1 MTQRLVARDSIR
13 RGLIFAAAF
22 LTIFTVAA
30 ALGVHA
36 IDEPL
41 RRHMEK
47 ELNASLTGYRVH
59 IRDLRL
65 QLAGGSLDL
74 LDSTIAQTANPEP
87 PVARIP
93 RLHASVHWR
102 ALLHG
107 ALAADFWLDRPVLN
121 LDVRQA
127 EAEVRDKVPIRQ
139 RGWQEAVQRVYPLK
153 IDLFRVTDGDVTYS
167 PARPFAPLHLAL
179 VNFRADIIRN
189 VRSRDRTYPS
199 DLHLDA
205 FVFDSAE
212 FQVDG
217 HADFLAEPYA
227 GVRAYV
233 SSQQLPLW
241 YLTPLISRYA
251 SIQKGTLSI
260 DGTLEYGPRIAMADL
275 DQLTLD
281 GIEAWYVRTRE
292 NASEEQRGTERAIE
306 AAQDASN
313 NPTVQLRAARMRVL
327 RSTLGV
333 ANDAADPRYALFLTG
348 ADLSVRDFTNQR
360 AERPSRAELRGDLMG
375 SGKAMVR
382 TTFRPR
388 TGRPDF
394 DADIEIEGVDLT
406 SMNDLLRATGGFDVA
421 GGELSL
427 YSELSARDAGVHG
440 YVKPILK
447 DLQIYSPEKD
457 GDKPFLDQM
466 RERIIGGVAT
476 LLKNHQRDEI
486 ATRTDLSGPLA
497 APRTSTLQTVL
508 GMIRNA
514 YFVEIPPG
522 LEKAREQPAR

>member
-1 MTQRLVARDSIR
+1 MR
-13 RGLIFAAAF
+13 RRRLIFGAAL
-22 LTIFTVAA
+22 LTILTAA
-30 ALGVHA
+30 SALAVHA

-41 RRHMEK
+41 RRHMEQQ
-47 ELNASLTGYRVH
+47 LNASLTGYRVH
-59 IRDLRL
+59 IGDLRL
-65 QLAGGSLDL
+65 HLAGGSLDL

-107 ALAADFWLDRPVLN
+107 ALVGDFWLDRPVLN
-121 LDVRQA
+121 IDVRQA
-127 EAEVRDKVPIRQ
+127 GAEVRDKLPIQQ
-139 RGWQEAVQRVYPLK
+139 RGWQEAAQHIYPLK
-153 IDLFRVTDGDVTYS
+153 IDLFRVTEGDVTYS
-167 PARPFAPLHLAL
+167 PARPFAPLRLAL
-179 VNFRADIIRN
+179 VNIRADNIRN

-212 FQVDG
+212 LRVDG
-217 HADFLAEPYA
+217 QADFLAQPHA

-260 DGTLEYGPRIAMADL
+260 DGTVECGPRIAMADL
-275 DQLTLD
+275 DQLTLE
-281 GIEAWYVRTRE
+281 GMEAWYVRTSE
-292 NASEEQRGTERAIE
+292 NAAEEQRGTERAIE
-306 AAQDASN
+306 AARHASN

-333 ANDAADPRYALFLTG
+333 ANETADPRYALFLTG

-360 AERPSRAELRGDLMG
+360 AEGPSRAELRGNFMG
-375 SGKAMVR
+375 SGKTLVR

-388 TGRPDF
+388 SGRPDF

-406 SMNDLLRATGGFDVA
+406 SMNDLLRASEGFDVA

-427 YSELSARDAGVHG
+427 YSELSARDASVQG
-440 YVKPILK
+440 YVKPIFK
-447 DLQIYSPEKD
+447 DLQIYAPEKD
-457 GDKPFLDQM
+457 DDKPFLDRM
-466 RERIIGGVAT
+466 RLRIIGGVAG
-476 LLKNHQRDEI
+476 LLKNQRRDEI
-486 ATRTDLSGPLA
+486 ATRTDVSGPLA
-497 APRTSTLQTVL
+497 APRTSTLQAVL

-522 LEKAREQPAR
+522 LEKDQEQPAR

>member
-65 QLAGGSLDL
+65 HLAGGSLDL

-107 ALAADFWLDRPVLN
+107 ALAADFWLDRPVLK

-127 EAEVRDKVPIRQ
+127 EAEARDKVAIRQ
-139 RGWQEAVQRVYPLK
+139 RGWQEAVQHVYPLK

-179 VNFRADIIRN
+179 VNFRADNIRN

-212 FQVDG
+212 LQVDG

-360 AERPSRAELRGDLMG
+360 AEGPSRAELRGNLMG
-375 SGKAMVR
+375 SGKALVR

-447 DLQIYSPEKD
+447 DLQISSPEKD

-476 LLKNHQRDEI
+476 LLKNHQDEI

-508 GMIRNA
+508 GMMRNA